1 MLWIEKALSGD
12 QMKPQNLKNY
22 ALVGLG
28 LAVIVAIGYV
38 LIALG
43 ALSVG
48 DLSSSEDGGNI
59 VYVAAACYLV
69 GGLLILTRKNWLL
82 IIGVIIN
89 TMVMVMF
96 FSMYSARPAVMFSP
110 GGLTT
115 KIAQL
120 LLEAALLVLIMRQ
133 AKENQQKRL
142 FSHN

>member
-1 MLWIEKALSGD
+1 
-12 QMKPQNLKNY
+12 MKPQNLKNY

-69 GGLLILTRKNWLL
+69 GG
-82 IIGVIIN
+82 
-89 TMVMVMF
+89 
-96 FSMYSARPAVMFSP
+96 
-110 GGLTT
+110 
-115 KIAQL
+115 
-120 LLEAALLVLIMRQ
+120 
-133 AKENQQKRL
+133 RL
-142 FSHN
+142 F